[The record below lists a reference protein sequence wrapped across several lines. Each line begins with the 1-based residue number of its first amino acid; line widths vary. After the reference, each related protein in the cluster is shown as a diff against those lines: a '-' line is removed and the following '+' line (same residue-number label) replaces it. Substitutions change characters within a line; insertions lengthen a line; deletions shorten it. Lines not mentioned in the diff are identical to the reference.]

1 MPTRCPSGRHDQHNV
16 YAERCPCRALLDLLA
31 NKWSALAIGL
41 LDERDR
47 MRFSEL
53 QAALPGVGAKM
64 LTKTLRRLEAASLV
78 ERTVYA
84 EVPPRVE
91 YSLTKLGI
99 SVNEPL
105 AQIRAWAEDN
115 IDTIDG
121 LNPHWN
127 ALDPLT
133 SFEK

>member
-1 MPTRCPSGRHDQHNV
+1 MPKRCPTGRHDEHNV

-41 LDERDR
+41 LDERSP

-53 QAALPGVGAKM
+53 QGELPGVGPKM
-64 LTKTLRRLEAASLV
+64 LTQTLRRLEAASLI
-78 ERTVYA
+78 ERTIYA

-91 YSLTKLGI
+91 YVLTPLGK

-105 AQIRAWAEDN
+105 AQIRTWAEDN
-115 IDTIDG
+115 IDKIDT
-121 LNPHWN
+121 LNPDWQN
-127 ALDPLT
+127 V
-133 SFEK
+133 SN

>member
-1 MPTRCPSGRHDQHNV
+1 
-16 YAERCPCRALLDLLA
+16 
-31 NKWSALAIGL
+31 
-41 LDERDR
+41 

-115 IDTIDG
+115 IDTIDS
-121 LNPHWN
+121 LNPHWDVP
-127 ALDPLT
+127 AD
-133 SFEK
+133 